1 MNDIVR
7 ASTFLASLTLVAAG
21 CEATVDVE
29 RFCITQEAIG
39 IPGSLLG
46 FDITSPYF
54 SLDLTDQIPFL
65 QTNSSD
71 TDLRIDEVT
80 ITAVTG
86 SPDLSGVTLVRL
98 RAQPASGS
106 AVSLAQYQRA
116 PTDPAPTALVLS
128 GDDVNI
134 MPYLD
139 AGKANLQFTLSGRL
153 PRSSWS
159 ADVKTCL
166 HGQSTVSP

>member
-1 MNDIVR
+1 MR
-7 ASTFLASLTLVAAG
+7 ASTLLASVAVVAAG

-29 RFCITQEAIG
+29 RFCITQQAIE

-46 FDITSPYF
+46 LDITSPYF
-54 SLDLTDQIPFL
+54 SLDLTDQLPLL
-65 QTNSSD
+65 QTNSTD
-71 TDLRIDEVT
+71 TDLRVDEVT

-86 SPDLSGVTLVRL
+86 NPDLSGVTLVRL

-106 AVSLAQYQRA
+106 GAAVSLAQYQRA
-116 PTDPAPTALVLS
+116 PTDPASTALVLS

-139 AGKANLQFTLSGRL
+139 SGQANLQLTLSGRP

-166 HGQSTVSP
+166 HGQGTVSP

>member
-1 MNDIVR
+1 MRTSI
-7 ASTFLASLTLVAAG
+7 FLASLTAVAAG
-21 CEATVDVE
+21 CEATIDVE
-29 RFCITQEAIG
+29 RFCITQEAIE
-39 IPGSLLG
+39 IPGSRLG
-46 FDITSPYF
+46 LDITSPYF
-54 SLDLTDQIPFL
+54 SLDLTDQLPFL

-106 AVSLAQYQRA
+106 GSAVSLAQYQRA
-116 PTDPAPTALVLS
+116 PTDPAPTVLVLT

-139 AGKANLQFTLSGRL
+139 SGQANLQFTLSGRL

-166 HGQSTVSP
+166 HGQGTVSP